1 MYIESISEFIR
12 KKDGFQDEIFI
23 MVTIRKPKQ
32 SRSKNTYRSIVDAG
46 FISVKNNGLD
56 HTTVLKVCEIA
67 GVGSG
72 SFYEYFKNKE
82 ALFVEMQQHFIAE
95 LAKVIYEV
103 IPTIQEM
110 EIPEA
115 IRSIFL
121 HIGEF
126 LAEDENK
133 YFYWLSVSSKY
144 STEASHVKAVKAIN
158 TLAIEYAV
166 KHPEVLRI
174 KNLKMMVYI
183 LINSSVALTMNF
195 FSSQN
200 MGFTFEELIDC
211 LIDITMSY
219 IDDDRN
225 KLKI

>member
-1 MYIESISEFIR
+1 
-12 KKDGFQDEIFI
+12 
-23 MVTIRKPKQ
+23 
-32 SRSKNTYRSIVDAG
+32 
-46 FISVKNNGLD
+46 
-56 HTTVLKVCEIA
+56 
-67 GVGSG
+67 
-72 SFYEYFKNKE
+72 
-82 ALFVEMQQHFIAE
+82 
-95 LAKVIYEV
+95 
-103 IPTIQEM
+103 
-110 EIPEA
+110 
-115 IRSIFL
+115 L

-126 LAEDENK
+126 LAADENK

-144 STEASHVKAVKAIN
+144 STEASYVN

-174 KNLKMMVYI
+174 KNLKLMLYV

>member
-1 MYIESISEFIR
+1 
-12 KKDGFQDEIFI
+12 

-32 SRSKNTYRSIVDAG
+32 NRAINTFDSIVGAG
-46 FISVKNNGLD
+46 FISVMKNGLD

-82 ALFVEMQQHFIAE
+82 ALFVEMQQHFIVE
-95 LAKVIYEV
+95 ISKVIYGV
-103 IPTIQEM
+103 IPEILDL

-115 IRSIFL
+115 IRTIFL
-121 HIGEF
+121 KIGEF
-126 LAEDENK
+126 LAKDNNK

-158 TLAIEYAV
+158 VLAIEYAM
-166 KHPEVLRI
+166 KHPEVLKI

-183 LINSSVALTMNF
+183 LIHSSIALTMNF
-195 FSSQN
+195 FTSEN
-200 MGFTFEELIDC
+200 MGFTFEELVDC
-211 LIDITMSY
+211 LINITMSY
-219 IDDDRN
+219 IEDDRN
-225 KLKI
+225 KVA

>member
-1 MYIESISEFIR
+1 
-12 KKDGFQDEIFI
+12 

-32 SRSKNTYRSIVDAG
+32 HRAINTFDSIVGAG
-46 FISVKNNGLD
+46 FISVMKNGLD

-95 LAKVIYEV
+95 ISKVIYGV
-103 IPTIQEM
+103 IPEILDL

-115 IRSIFL
+115 IRTIFL
-121 HIGEF
+121 KIGEF
-126 LAEDENK
+126 LAKDNNK

-158 TLAIEYAV
+158 VLAIEYAM
-166 KHPEVLRI
+166 KHPEVLKI

-183 LINSSVALTMNF
+183 LIHSSIALTMNF
-195 FSSQN
+195 FTSEN
-200 MGFTFEELIDC
+200 MGFTFEELVDC
-211 LIDITMSY
+211 LINITMSY
-219 IDDDRN
+219 IEDDRN
-225 KLKI
+225 KVA

>member
-1 MYIESISEFIR
+1 
-12 KKDGFQDEIFI
+12 

-32 SRSKNTYRSIVDAG
+32 NRAINTFDSIVGAG
-46 FISVKNNGLD
+46 FISVMKNGLD

-95 LAKVIYEV
+95 ISKVIYGV
-103 IPTIQEM
+103 IPEILDL

-115 IRSIFL
+115 IRTIFL
-121 HIGEF
+121 KIGEF
-126 LAEDENK
+126 LAKDNNK
-133 YFYWLSVSSKY
+133 FFYWLSVSSKY

-158 TLAIEYAV
+158 VLAIEYAM
-166 KHPEVLRI
+166 KHPEVLKI

-183 LINSSVALTMNF
+183 LIHSSIALTMNF
-195 FSSQN
+195 FTSEN
-200 MGFTFEELIDC
+200 MGFTFEELVDC
-211 LIDITMSY
+211 LINITMSY
-219 IDDDRN
+219 IEDDRN
-225 KLKI
+225 KVA

>member
-1 MYIESISEFIR
+1 
-12 KKDGFQDEIFI
+12 

-32 SRSKNTYRSIVDAG
+32 NRAINTFDSIVGAG
-46 FISVKNNGLD
+46 FISVMKNGLD

-72 SFYEYFKNKE
+72 GFYEYFKNKE

-95 LAKVIYEV
+95 ISKVIYGV
-103 IPTIQEM
+103 IPEILDL

-115 IRSIFL
+115 IRTIFL
-121 HIGEF
+121 KIGEF
-126 LAEDENK
+126 LAKDNNK

-158 TLAIEYAV
+158 VLAIEYAM
-166 KHPEVLRI
+166 KHPEVLKI

-183 LINSSVALTMNF
+183 LIHSSIALTMNF
-195 FSSQN
+195 FTSEN
-200 MGFTFEELIDC
+200 MGFTFEELVDC
-211 LIDITMSY
+211 LINITMSY
-219 IDDDRN
+219 IEDDRN
-225 KLKI
+225 KVA

>member
-1 MYIESISEFIR
+1 M
-12 KKDGFQDEIFI
+12 
-23 MVTIRKPKQ
+23 RKPKQ
-32 SRSKNTYRSIVDAG
+32 NRAINTFDSIVGAG
-46 FISVKNNGLD
+46 FISVMKNGLD

-95 LAKVIYEV
+95 ISKVIYGV
-103 IPTIQEM
+103 IPEILDL

-115 IRSIFL
+115 IRTIFL
-121 HIGEF
+121 KIGEF
-126 LAEDENK
+126 LAKDNNK

-158 TLAIEYAV
+158 VLAIEYAM
-166 KHPEVLRI
+166 KHPEELKI

-183 LINSSVALTMNF
+183 LIHSSIALTMNF
-195 FSSQN
+195 FTSEN
-200 MGFTFEELIDC
+200 MGFTFEELVDC
-211 LIDITMSY
+211 LINITMSY
-219 IDDDRN
+219 IEDDRN
-225 KLKI
+225 KVA

>member
-1 MYIESISEFIR
+1 
-12 KKDGFQDEIFI
+12 

-32 SRSKNTYRSIVDAG
+32 NRAINTFDSIVGAG
-46 FISVKNNGLD
+46 FISVMKNGLD

-95 LAKVIYEV
+95 ISKVIYGV
-103 IPTIQEM
+103 IPEILDL
-110 EIPEA
+110 EIPET
-115 IRSIFL
+115 IRTIFL
-121 HIGEF
+121 KIGEF
-126 LAEDENK
+126 LAKDNNK

-158 TLAIEYAV
+158 VLAIEYAM
-166 KHPEVLRI
+166 KHPEVLKI

-183 LINSSVALTMNF
+183 LIHSSIALTMNF
-195 FSSQN
+195 FTSEN
-200 MGFTFEELIDC
+200 MGFTFEELVDC
-211 LIDITMSY
+211 LINITMSY
-219 IDDDRN
+219 IEDDRN
-225 KLKI
+225 KVA

>member
-1 MYIESISEFIR
+1 
-12 KKDGFQDEIFI
+12 

-32 SRSKNTYRSIVDAG
+32 NRAINTFDSIVGAG
-46 FISVKNNGLD
+46 FISVMKNGLD

-95 LAKVIYEV
+95 ISKVIYGV
-103 IPTIQEM
+103 IPEILDL

-115 IRSIFL
+115 IRTIFL
-121 HIGEF
+121 KIGEF
-126 LAEDENK
+126 LAKDNNK

-158 TLAIEYAV
+158 VLAIEYAM
-166 KHPEVLRI
+166 KHPEELKI

-183 LINSSVALTMNF
+183 LIHSSIALTMNF
-195 FSSQN
+195 FTSEN
-200 MGFTFEELIDC
+200 MGFTFEELVDC
-211 LIDITMSY
+211 LINITMSY
-219 IDDDRN
+219 I
-225 KLKI
+225 

>member
-1 MYIESISEFIR
+1 
-12 KKDGFQDEIFI
+12 

-32 SRSKNTYRSIVDAG
+32 NRAINTFDSIVGAG
-46 FISVKNNGLD
+46 FISVMKNSLD

-95 LAKVIYEV
+95 ISKVIYGV
-103 IPTIQEM
+103 IPEILDL

-115 IRSIFL
+115 IRTIFL
-121 HIGEF
+121 KIGEF
-126 LAEDENK
+126 LAKDNNK

-158 TLAIEYAV
+158 VLAIEYAM
-166 KHPEVLRI
+166 KHPEVLKI

-183 LINSSVALTMNF
+183 LIHSSIALTMNF
-195 FSSQN
+195 FTSEN
-200 MGFTFEELIDC
+200 MGFTFEELVDC
-211 LIDITMSY
+211 LINITMSY
-219 IDDDRN
+219 IEDDRN
-225 KLKI
+225 KVA

>member
-1 MYIESISEFIR
+1 
-12 KKDGFQDEIFI
+12 

-32 SRSKNTYRSIVDAG
+32 NRAINTFDSIVGAG
-46 FISVKNNGLD
+46 FISVMKNGLD

-95 LAKVIYEV
+95 ISKVIYGV
-103 IPTIQEM
+103 IPEILDL

-115 IRSIFL
+115 IRTIFL
-121 HIGEF
+121 KIGEF
-126 LAEDENK
+126 LAKDNNK

-158 TLAIEYAV
+158 VLAIEYAM
-166 KHPEVLRI
+166 KHPEVLKI

-183 LINSSVALTMNF
+183 LIHSSIALTMNF
-195 FSSQN
+195 FTSEN
-200 MGFTFEELIDC
+200 MGFTFEELVDC
-211 LIDITMSY
+211 LINITMSY
-219 IDDDRN
+219 
-225 KLKI
+225 

>member
-1 MYIESISEFIR
+1 
-12 KKDGFQDEIFI
+12 

-32 SRSKNTYRSIVDAG
+32 NRAINTFDSIVGAG
-46 FISVKNNGLD
+46 FISVMKNGLD

-82 ALFVEMQQHFIAE
+82 ALFVEMQQHFIGE
-95 LAKVIYEV
+95 ISKVIYGV
-103 IPTIQEM
+103 IPEILDL

-115 IRSIFL
+115 IRTIFL
-121 HIGEF
+121 KIGEF
-126 LAEDENK
+126 LAKDNNK

-158 TLAIEYAV
+158 VLAIEYAM
-166 KHPEVLRI
+166 KHPEVLKI

-183 LINSSVALTMNF
+183 LIHSSIALTMNF
-195 FSSQN
+195 FTSEN
-200 MGFTFEELIDC
+200 MGFTFEELVDS
-211 LIDITMSY
+211 LINITMSY
-219 IDDDRN
+219 
-225 KLKI
+225 

>member
-1 MYIESISEFIR
+1 
-12 KKDGFQDEIFI
+12 

-32 SRSKNTYRSIVDAG
+32 NRAINTFDSIVGAG
-46 FISVKNNGLD
+46 FISVMKNGLD

-95 LAKVIYEV
+95 ISKVIYGV
-103 IPTIQEM
+103 IPELLDL

-115 IRSIFL
+115 IRTIFL
-121 HIGEF
+121 KIGEF
-126 LAEDENK
+126 LAKDNNK

-158 TLAIEYAV
+158 VLAIEYAM
-166 KHPEVLRI
+166 KHPEVLKI

-183 LINSSVALTMNF
+183 LIHSSIALTMNF
-195 FSSQN
+195 FTSEN
-200 MGFTFEELIDC
+200 MGFTFEELVDC
-211 LIDITMSY
+211 LINITMSY
-219 IDDDRN
+219 IEDDRN
-225 KLKI
+225 KVA

>member
-1 MYIESISEFIR
+1 
-12 KKDGFQDEIFI
+12 

-32 SRSKNTYRSIVDAG
+32 NRAINTFDSIVGAG
-46 FISVKNNGLD
+46 FISVMKNGLD

-95 LAKVIYEV
+95 ISKVIYGV
-103 IPTIQEM
+103 IPEILDL

-115 IRSIFL
+115 IRTIFL
-121 HIGEF
+121 KIGEF
-126 LAEDENK
+126 LAKDNNK

-158 TLAIEYAV
+158 VLAIEYAM
-166 KHPEVLRI
+166 KHPEVLKI

-183 LINSSVALTMNF
+183 LIHSSIALTINF
-195 FSSQN
+195 FTSEN
-200 MGFTFEELIDC
+200 MGFTFEELVDC
-211 LIDITMSY
+211 LINITMSY
-219 IDDDRN
+219 IEDDRN
-225 KLKI
+225 KVA

>member
-1 MYIESISEFIR
+1 
-12 KKDGFQDEIFI
+12 

-32 SRSKNTYRSIVDAG
+32 NRAINTFDSIVGAG
-46 FISVKNNGLD
+46 FISVMKNGLD
-56 HTTVLKVCEIA
+56 HTTVPKVCEIA

-95 LAKVIYEV
+95 ISKVIYGV
-103 IPTIQEM
+103 IPEILDL

-115 IRSIFL
+115 IRTIFL
-121 HIGEF
+121 KIGEF
-126 LAEDENK
+126 LAKDNNK

-158 TLAIEYAV
+158 VLAIEYAM
-166 KHPEVLRI
+166 KHPEVLKI

-183 LINSSVALTMNF
+183 LIHSSIALTMNF
-195 FSSQN
+195 FTSEN
-200 MGFTFEELIDC
+200 MGFTFEELVDC
-211 LIDITMSY
+211 LINITMSY
-219 IDDDRN
+219 IEDDRN
-225 KLKI
+225 KVA

>member
-1 MYIESISEFIR
+1 
-12 KKDGFQDEIFI
+12 

-32 SRSKNTYRSIVDAG
+32 NRAINTFESIVGAG
-46 FISVKNNGLD
+46 FISVMKNGLE

-95 LAKVIYEV
+95 ISKVIYGV
-103 IPTIQEM
+103 IPEILDL

-115 IRSIFL
+115 IRTIFL
-121 HIGEF
+121 KIGEF
-126 LAEDENK
+126 LAKDNNK

-158 TLAIEYAV
+158 VLAIEYAM
-166 KHPEVLRI
+166 KHPEVLKI

-183 LINSSVALTMNF
+183 LIHSSIALTMNF
-195 FSSQN
+195 FTSEN
-200 MGFTFEELIDC
+200 MSFTFEELVDC
-211 LIDITMSY
+211 LINITMSY
-219 IDDDRN
+219 IEDDRN
-225 KLKI
+225 KVA

>member
-1 MYIESISEFIR
+1 
-12 KKDGFQDEIFI
+12 
-23 MVTIRKPKQ
+23 MVIVRKPKQ
-32 SRSKNTYRSIVDAG
+32 KRSINTYDSIVEAG
-46 FISVKNNGLD
+46 FLAVKRYGLD
-56 HTTVLKVCEIA
+56 HTTVLKVSEIA

-82 ALFVEMQQHFIAE
+82 ALFVEMQQRFVSE

-110 EIPEA
+110 EIPDA

-121 HIGEF
+121 KIGVF
-126 LAEDENK
+126 LAQDDNK
-133 YFYWLSVSSKY
+133 YFYWLSVAGKY
-144 STEASHVKAVKAIN
+144 STEASHVKAVKAVN

-174 KNLKMMVYI
+174 KNLKLMVYI
-183 LINSSVALTMNF
+183 LINSGVALTINF
-195 FSSQN
+195 FASQN
-200 MGFTFEELIDC
+200 TGFTFEELINC

-219 IDDDRN
+219 IEDSRN
-225 KLKI
+225 KIKIQ

>member
-1 MYIESISEFIR
+1 
-12 KKDGFQDEIFI
+12 

-32 SRSKNTYRSIVDAG
+32 NRAINTFDSIVGAG
-46 FISVKNNGLD
+46 FISVMKNGLD

-82 ALFVEMQQHFIAE
+82 ALFVEMQQHFIGE
-95 LAKVIYEV
+95 ISKVIYGV
-103 IPTIQEM
+103 IPEILDL

-115 IRSIFL
+115 IRTIFL
-121 HIGEF
+121 KIGEF
-126 LAEDENK
+126 LAKDNNK

-158 TLAIEYAV
+158 VLAIEYAM
-166 KHPEVLRI
+166 KHPEVLKI

-183 LINSSVALTMNF
+183 LIHSSIALTMNF
-195 FSSQN
+195 FTSEN
-200 MGFTFEELIDC
+200 MGFTFEELVDS
-211 LIDITMSY
+211 LINITMSY
-219 IDDDRN
+219 IEDDRN
-225 KLKI
+225 KVA

>member
-1 MYIESISEFIR
+1 
-12 KKDGFQDEIFI
+12 

-32 SRSKNTYRSIVDAG
+32 NRAINTFDSIVGAG
-46 FISVKNNGLD
+46 FISVMKNGLD

-95 LAKVIYEV
+95 ISKVIYGV
-103 IPTIQEM
+103 IPEILDL

-115 IRSIFL
+115 IRTIFL
-121 HIGEF
+121 KIGEF
-126 LAEDENK
+126 LAKDNNK

-158 TLAIEYAV
+158 VLAIEYAM
-166 KHPEVLRI
+166 KHPEELKI

-183 LINSSVALTMNF
+183 LIHSSIALTMNF
-195 FSSQN
+195 FTSEN
-200 MGFTFEELIDC
+200 MGFTFEELVDC
-211 LIDITMSY
+211 LINITMSY
-219 IDDDRN
+219 IEDDRN
-225 KLKI
+225 KVLIYVRQFMIFSA

>member
-1 MYIESISEFIR
+1 
-12 KKDGFQDEIFI
+12 

-32 SRSKNTYRSIVDAG
+32 NRAINTFESIVNAG
-46 FISVKNNGLD
+46 FISVMKNGLD

-95 LAKVIYEV
+95 ISKVIYGV
-103 IPTIQEM
+103 IPEILDL

-115 IRSIFL
+115 IRTIFL
-121 HIGEF
+121 KIGEF
-126 LAEDENK
+126 LAKDNNK

-158 TLAIEYAV
+158 VLAIEYAM
-166 KHPEVLRI
+166 KHPEVLKI

-183 LINSSVALTMNF
+183 LIHSSIALTMNF
-195 FSSQN
+195 FTSEN
-200 MGFTFEELIDC
+200 MGFTFEELVDC
-211 LIDITMSY
+211 LINITMSY
-219 IDDDRN
+219 IEDDRN
-225 KLKI
+225 KVA

>member
-1 MYIESISEFIR
+1 
-12 KKDGFQDEIFI
+12 

-32 SRSKNTYRSIVDAG
+32 NRAINTIDSIVGAG
-46 FISVKNNGLD
+46 FISVMKNGLD

-95 LAKVIYEV
+95 ISKVIYGV
-103 IPTIQEM
+103 IPEILDL

-115 IRSIFL
+115 IRTIFL
-121 HIGEF
+121 KIGEF
-126 LAEDENK
+126 LAKDNNK

-158 TLAIEYAV
+158 VLAIEYAM
-166 KHPEVLRI
+166 KHPEVLKI

-183 LINSSVALTMNF
+183 LIHSSIALTMNF
-195 FSSQN
+195 FTSEN
-200 MGFTFEELIDC
+200 MGFTFEELVDC
-211 LIDITMSY
+211 LINITMSY
-219 IDDDRN
+219 IEDDRN
-225 KLKI
+225 KVA

>member
-1 MYIESISEFIR
+1 
-12 KKDGFQDEIFI
+12 

-32 SRSKNTYRSIVDAG
+32 NRAINTLDSIVGAG
-46 FISVKNNGLD
+46 FISVMKNGLD

-95 LAKVIYEV
+95 ISKVIYGV
-103 IPTIQEM
+103 IPEILDL

-115 IRSIFL
+115 IRTIFL
-121 HIGEF
+121 KIGEF
-126 LAEDENK
+126 LAKDNNK

-158 TLAIEYAV
+158 VLAIEYAM
-166 KHPEVLRI
+166 KHPEELKI

-183 LINSSVALTMNF
+183 LIHSSIALTMNF
-195 FSSQN
+195 FTSEN
-200 MGFTFEELIDC
+200 MGFTFEELVDC
-211 LIDITMSY
+211 LINITMSY
-219 IDDDRN
+219 IEDDRN
-225 KLKI
+225 KVA

>member
-1 MYIESISEFIR
+1 
-12 KKDGFQDEIFI
+12 

-32 SRSKNTYRSIVDAG
+32 NRAINTFDSIVGAG
-46 FISVKNNGLD
+46 FISVMKNGLD

-95 LAKVIYEV
+95 ISKVIYGV
-103 IPTIQEM
+103 IPEILDL
-110 EIPEA
+110 EIPES
-115 IRSIFL
+115 IRTIFL
-121 HIGEF
+121 KIGEF
-126 LAEDENK
+126 LAKDNNK

-158 TLAIEYAV
+158 VLAIEYAM
-166 KHPEVLRI
+166 KHPEVLKI

-183 LINSSVALTMNF
+183 LIHSSIALTMNF
-195 FSSQN
+195 FTSEN
-200 MGFTFEELIDC
+200 MGFTFEELVDC
-211 LIDITMSY
+211 LINITMSY
-219 IDDDRN
+219 IEDDRN
-225 KLKI
+225 KVA

>member
-1 MYIESISEFIR
+1 
-12 KKDGFQDEIFI
+12 
-23 MVTIRKPKQ
+23 VTIRKPKQ
-32 SRSKNTYRSIVDAG
+32 NRAINTFDSIVGAG
-46 FISVKNNGLD
+46 FISVMKNGLD

-95 LAKVIYEV
+95 ISKVIYGV
-103 IPTIQEM
+103 IPEILDL

-115 IRSIFL
+115 IRTIFL
-121 HIGEF
+121 KIGEF
-126 LAEDENK
+126 LAKDNNK

-158 TLAIEYAV
+158 VLAIEYAM
-166 KHPEVLRI
+166 KHPEELKI

-183 LINSSVALTMNF
+183 LIHSSIALTMNF
-195 FSSQN
+195 FTSEN
-200 MGFTFEELIDC
+200 MGFTFEELVDC
-211 LIDITMSY
+211 LINITMSY
-219 IDDDRN
+219 IEDDRN
-225 KLKI
+225 KVA

>member
-1 MYIESISEFIR
+1 
-12 KKDGFQDEIFI
+12 

-32 SRSKNTYRSIVDAG
+32 NRAINTFDSIVGAE
-46 FISVKNNGLD
+46 FISVMKNGLD

-95 LAKVIYEV
+95 ISKVIYGV
-103 IPTIQEM
+103 IPEILDL

-115 IRSIFL
+115 IRTIFL
-121 HIGEF
+121 KIGEF
-126 LAEDENK
+126 LAKDNNK

-158 TLAIEYAV
+158 VLAIEYAM
-166 KHPEVLRI
+166 KHPEVLKI

-183 LINSSVALTMNF
+183 LIHSSIALTMNF
-195 FSSQN
+195 FTSEN
-200 MGFTFEELIDC
+200 MGFTFEELVDC
-211 LIDITMSY
+211 LINITMSY
-219 IDDDRN
+219 IEDDRN
-225 KLKI
+225 KVA

>member
-1 MYIESISEFIR
+1 
-12 KKDGFQDEIFI
+12 

-32 SRSKNTYRSIVDAG
+32 NRAINTFDSIVGAG
-46 FISVKNNGLD
+46 FISVMKNGLD

-95 LAKVIYEV
+95 ISKVIYGV
-103 IPTIQEM
+103 IPEILDL

-115 IRSIFL
+115 IRTIFL
-121 HIGEF
+121 KIGEF
-126 LAEDENK
+126 LAKDNNK

-158 TLAIEYAV
+158 VLAIEYAM
-166 KHPEVLRI
+166 KHPEVLKI

-183 LINSSVALTMNF
+183 LIHSSIALTMNF
-195 FSSQN
+195 FTSDN
-200 MGFTFEELIDC
+200 MGFTFEELVDC
-211 LIDITMSY
+211 LINITMSY
-219 IDDDRN
+219 IEDDRN
-225 KLKI
+225 KVA

>member
-1 MYIESISEFIR
+1 
-12 KKDGFQDEIFI
+12 
-23 MVTIRKPKQ
+23 TIRKPKQ
-32 SRSKNTYRSIVDAG
+32 NRAINTFDSIVGAG
-46 FISVKNNGLD
+46 FISVMKNGLD

-95 LAKVIYEV
+95 ISKVIYGV
-103 IPTIQEM
+103 IPEILDL

-115 IRSIFL
+115 IRTIFL
-121 HIGEF
+121 KIGEF
-126 LAEDENK
+126 LAKDNNK

-158 TLAIEYAV
+158 VLAIEYAM
-166 KHPEVLRI
+166 KHPEVLKI

-183 LINSSVALTMNF
+183 LIHSSIALTMNF
-195 FSSQN
+195 FTSEN
-200 MGFTFEELIDC
+200 MGFTFEELVDC
-211 LIDITMSY
+211 LINITMSY
-219 IDDDRN
+219 IEDDRN
-225 KLKI
+225 KVA

>member
-1 MYIESISEFIR
+1 
-12 KKDGFQDEIFI
+12 

-32 SRSKNTYRSIVDAG
+32 NRAINTFDSIVGAG
-46 FISVKNNGLD
+46 FISVMKNGLD

-95 LAKVIYEV
+95 ISKVIYGV
-103 IPTIQEM
+103 IPEILDL

-115 IRSIFL
+115 IRTIFL
-121 HIGEF
+121 KIGEF
-126 LAEDENK
+126 LAKDNNK

-158 TLAIEYAV
+158 VLAIEYAT
-166 KHPEVLRI
+166 KHPEELKI

-183 LINSSVALTMNF
+183 LIHSSIALTMNF
-195 FSSQN
+195 FTSEN
-200 MGFTFEELIDC
+200 MGFTFEELVDC
-211 LIDITMSY
+211 LINITMSY
-219 IDDDRN
+219 IEDDRN
-225 KLKI
+225 KVA

>member
-1 MYIESISEFIR
+1 
-12 KKDGFQDEIFI
+12 

-32 SRSKNTYRSIVDAG
+32 NRAINTFDSIVGAG
-46 FISVKNNGLD
+46 FISVMRNGLD

-95 LAKVIYEV
+95 ISKVIYGV
-103 IPTIQEM
+103 IPEILDL

-115 IRSIFL
+115 IRTIFL
-121 HIGEF
+121 KIGEF
-126 LAEDENK
+126 LAKDNNK

-158 TLAIEYAV
+158 VLAIEYAM
-166 KHPEVLRI
+166 KHPEVLKI

-183 LINSSVALTMNF
+183 LIHSSITLTMNF
-195 FSSQN
+195 FTSEN
-200 MGFTFEELIDC
+200 MGFTFEELVDC
-211 LIDITMSY
+211 LINITMSY
-219 IDDDRN
+219 IEDDRN
-225 KLKI
+225 KVA

>member
-1 MYIESISEFIR
+1 
-12 KKDGFQDEIFI
+12 
-23 MVTIRKPKQ
+23 
-32 SRSKNTYRSIVDAG
+32 
-46 FISVKNNGLD
+46 FISVMKNGLD

-95 LAKVIYEV
+95 ISKVIYGV
-103 IPTIQEM
+103 IPEILDL

-115 IRSIFL
+115 IRTIFL
-121 HIGEF
+121 KIGEF
-126 LAEDENK
+126 LAKDNNK

-158 TLAIEYAV
+158 VLAIEYAM
-166 KHPEVLRI
+166 KHPEELKI

-183 LINSSVALTMNF
+183 LIHSSIALTMNF
-195 FSSQN
+195 FTSEN
-200 MGFTFEELIDC
+200 MGFTFEELVDC
-211 LIDITMSY
+211 LINITMSY
-219 IDDDRN
+219 IEDDRN
-225 KLKI
+225 KVA

>member
-1 MYIESISEFIR
+1 MTNDLTSL
-12 KKDGFQDEIFI
+12 KG
-23 MVTIRKPKQ
+23 
-32 SRSKNTYRSIVDAG
+32 AG
-46 FISVKNNGLD
+46 FISVMKNGLD

-95 LAKVIYEV
+95 ISKVIYGV
-103 IPTIQEM
+103 IPEILDL

-115 IRSIFL
+115 IRTIFL
-121 HIGEF
+121 KIGEF
-126 LAEDENK
+126 LAKDNNK

-158 TLAIEYAV
+158 VLAIEYAM
-166 KHPEVLRI
+166 KHPEVLKI

-183 LINSSVALTMNF
+183 LIHSSIALTMNF
-195 FSSQN
+195 FTSEN
-200 MGFTFEELIDC
+200 MGFTFEELVDC
-211 LIDITMSY
+211 LINITMSY
-219 IDDDRN
+219 IEDDRN
-225 KLKI
+225 KVA

>member
-1 MYIESISEFIR
+1 
-12 KKDGFQDEIFI
+12 

-32 SRSKNTYRSIVDAG
+32 YRAINTFDSIVGAG
-46 FISVKNNGLD
+46 FISVMKNGLD

-95 LAKVIYEV
+95 ISKVIYGV
-103 IPTIQEM
+103 IPEILDL

-115 IRSIFL
+115 IRTIFL
-121 HIGEF
+121 KIGEF
-126 LAEDENK
+126 LAKDNNK

-158 TLAIEYAV
+158 VLAIEYAM
-166 KHPEVLRI
+166 KHPEVLKI

-183 LINSSVALTMNF
+183 LIHSSIALTMNF
-195 FSSQN
+195 FTSEN
-200 MGFTFEELIDC
+200 MGFTFEELVDC
-211 LIDITMSY
+211 LINITMSY
-219 IDDDRN
+219 IEDDRN
-225 KLKI
+225 KVA

>member
-1 MYIESISEFIR
+1 
-12 KKDGFQDEIFI
+12 

-32 SRSKNTYRSIVDAG
+32 NRAINTFDSIVGAG
-46 FISVKNNGLD
+46 FISVMKNGLD

-72 SFYEYFKNKE
+72 SFYEFFKNKE

-95 LAKVIYEV
+95 ISKVIYGV
-103 IPTIQEM
+103 IPEILDL

-115 IRSIFL
+115 IRTIFL
-121 HIGEF
+121 KIGEF
-126 LAEDENK
+126 LAKDNNK

-158 TLAIEYAV
+158 VLAIEYAM
-166 KHPEVLRI
+166 KHPEELKI

-183 LINSSVALTMNF
+183 LIHSSIALTMNF
-195 FSSQN
+195 FTSEN
-200 MGFTFEELIDC
+200 MGFTFEELVDC
-211 LIDITMSY
+211 LINITMSY
-219 IDDDRN
+219 IEDDRN
-225 KLKI
+225 KVA